1 MHIQENRA
9 NLLLNLY
16 PIQIESKSM
25 GMLTLFLDD

>member
-9 NLLLNLY
+9 NLLLNKY
-16 PIQIESKSM
+16 PIQIERKSM